1 MYLFD
6 NVMSVNVISRKKI
19 CYPLSWNVSKYLK
32 KTGRRIALP
41 LSYESLLQYNESFPM
56 GNTLWITVMYPQET
70 AKEINE
76 GLCYIYS
83 LLKTDGDISVM
94 EHLRVDRVDY
104 CLFGNSHPFRIRII
118 NNFNDNYDYF
128 YVKKTDVSRIFGLEM
143 EDILSPNRI
152 SYFVDKNTLIEEH
165 ISGIP
170 GDDFIQT
177 ELSHPKTNKT
187 RLAKEF
193 IKFNERCFYTL
204 LGDMR
209 SYNYVVEIT
218 HDFDDVQYRIRS
230 IDFDQQCYEG
240 RKNLYLP
247 QFYKENAKIV
257 QLAMDFINPQTVNQ
271 YQIEERSRLVR
282 RMKHSRHQLMELFD
296 VMVTE
301 PLSTPEKIEQLK
313 TELSQHHANN
323 RFLKC
328 TSMAQLVKFNLMT
341 LYKQLK

>member
-1 MYLFD
+1 M
-6 NVMSVNVISRKKI
+6 NSISKKKK
-19 CYPLSWNVSKYLK
+19 CYPISDNITHYLK
-32 KTGRRIALP
+32 KYGRKVELP
-41 LSYESLLQYNESFPM
+41 LSYDSLLQYTESFPV
-56 GNTLWITVMYPQET
+56 GKTLWVSVMYPSDIFQ
-70 AKEINE
+70 EINK
-76 GLCYIYS
+76 GLCFVYS
-83 LLKTDGDISVM
+83 LLKTDGDISVI
-94 EHLRVDRVDY
+94 EHLRVDSVDF
-104 CLFGNSHPFRIRII
+104 CLFGNSNPFRIKII

-128 YVKKTDVSRIFGLEM
+128 YVKKTDISRILGLEL

-152 SYFVDKNTLIEEH
+152 NYFVDGNTLIEEH

-170 GDDFIQT
+170 GDDFIST

-240 RKNLYLP
+240 NKKIYLP
-247 QFYKENAKIV
+247 QFYKENNKLV
-257 QLAMDFINPQTVNQ
+257 KLVTDLLNPQTINQ
-271 YQIEERSRLVR
+271 YQIEERSRIAR
-282 RMKHSRHQLMELFD
+282 RLKHSRYILKDLFET
-296 VMVTE
+296 VE
-301 PLSTPEKIEQLK
+301 KEELSTQKKIDQLK
-313 TELSQHHANN
+313 TELAAHHNDD

-328 TSMAQLVKFNLMT
+328 TTMARILKLHLISLRKIVVK
-341 LYKQLK
+341 